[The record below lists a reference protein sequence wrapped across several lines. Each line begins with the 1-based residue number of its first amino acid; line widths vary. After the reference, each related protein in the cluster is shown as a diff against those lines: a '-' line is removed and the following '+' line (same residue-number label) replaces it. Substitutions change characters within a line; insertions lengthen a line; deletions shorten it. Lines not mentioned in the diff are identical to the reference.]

1 MILPIIV
8 IKNLEINRKIGYL
21 ITIQM
26 ILAIII
32 TKNLEI
38 DQKEEEK

>member
-8 IKNLEINRKIGYL
+8 IKNLGINRKIGYL
-21 ITIQM
+21 KTIQM
-26 ILAIII
+26 ILEIII

-38 DQKEEEK
+38 DQEEVEK

>member
-1 MILPIIV
+1 MILAIIF

-21 ITIQM
+21 KKIQM

>member
-1 MILPIIV
+1 MILAIIV

-21 ITIQM
+21 KKIQM

>member
-1 MILPIIV
+1 MILAIIV

-38 DQKEEEK
+38 DQEEEEK